1 MYNCK
6 KKIHFIHIIIGILMC
21 VKDYIS
27 VEILQTNLTDSQST
41 PPSALMRADE
51 STASS
56 TNPRSLSMLSIQRF
70 FIKSKCS
77 WAAWLVGSWNT
88 ILAAV
93 VTWGVRSSTYM
104 NGSQSKGNAAN
115 NRYQRELELFQWHY
129 WMSMQ
134 SHHKHQPVI
143 LSTCL
148 GREGRGVTEL
158 QRAVLPCIIIY
169 RNLSMGL
176 IWGQHTE

>member
-1 MYNCK
+1 MMYNCK

-77 WAAWLVGSWNT
+77 WAA
-88 ILAAV
+88 
-93 VTWGVRSSTYM
+93 
-104 NGSQSKGNAAN
+104 
-115 NRYQRELELFQWHY
+115 
-129 WMSMQ
+129 
-134 SHHKHQPVI
+134 
-143 LSTCL
+143 
-148 GREGRGVTEL
+148 
-158 QRAVLPCIIIY
+158 
-169 RNLSMGL
+169 
-176 IWGQHTE
+176 